1 MQLSQIPARI
11 YAAFAS
17 TGSKVNP
24 IPVPSQTGV
33 GDGASASWLDGFPPK
48 TRTLIASGGI
58 PPKGLDM
65 NGVLF
70 MLSAWVRWQSAGGGS
85 VYDGT
90 FAADS
95 NVGGYPKG
103 ARVLRADGTGYWLNQ
118 ADNNTTDPDAG
129 GAGWV
134 PDLNYGIT
142 AITGLTNANVTL
154 TALQYSKSIITLSG
168 TLTGNVQI
176 IFPALVGE
184 WTVVNNTTGAFTVT
198 CKTASGGG
206 AIIAQG
212 APASLLIGDGT
223 NISATM
229 SDKTTSDAMYN
240 TGRLI
245 GVRVFTN
252 ANTASTYVPPA
263 GIGRAI
269 VEVQAPGGGSGGA
282 AATGSGGYS
291 GSPGASSGSYA
302 KCMLTAAQIGS
313 GQVMTIPAGGAAG
326 ASGSSTG
333 GNGSTA
339 SFGSLISC
347 PGGIGSTSY
356 GPTAGVVTI
365 VDGPAL
371 ASAPSTTGTV
381 IASTRGNKGQGA
393 VGSTGG
399 GVLTPI
405 GGAPAFGGTSYGAG
419 SDGASLGASSSA
431 MTGAKGGDAYIVIWE
446 YA

>member
-154 TALQYSKSIITLSG
+154 TALQYAKPIITLAG

-206 AIIAQG
+206 AAVVQNSG
-212 APASLLIGDGT
+212 SLLICDGT
-223 NISATM
+223 NVTPTAADI
-229 SDKTTSDAMYN
+229 TTLDARY
-240 TGRLI
+240 TK
-245 GVRVFTN
+245 
-252 ANTASTYVPPA
+252 AS
-263 GIGRAI
+263 
-269 VEVQAPGGGSGGA
+269 QF
-282 AATGSGGYS
+282 TGSNQSIVSAGYQ
-291 GSPGASSGSYA
+291 
-302 KCMLTAAQIGS
+302 KL
-313 GQVMTIPAGGAAG
+313 
-326 ASGSSTG
+326 
-333 GNGSTA
+333 
-339 SFGSLISC
+339 
-347 PGGIGSTSY
+347 PGGIIIQWGATSTSS
-356 GPTAGVVTI
+356 GGFVA
-365 VDGPAL
+365 
-371 ASAPSTTGTV
+371 TTFPV
-381 IASTRGNKGQGA
+381 AFPNA
-393 VGSTGG
+393 AFAFVGSVDSSNTNSYSVSYNSLAVTGVSVG
-399 GVLTPI
+399 TINSSNALTTNLVRWIAI
-405 GGAPAFGGTSYGAG
+405 G
-419 SDGASLGASSSA
+419 
-431 MTGAKGGDAYIVIWE
+431 W
-446 YA
+446 